1 MVMASYQS
9 LLFVLGGL
17 IGKRKSSGLWR
28 GRGGLCVH
36 TSMDGLRFV
45 VAFFGLFLAYTL
57 GVRLPFEMAG
67 TETHLIYSGILGGI
81 Y

>member
-1 MVMASYQS
+1 
-9 LLFVLGGL
+9 
-17 IGKRKSSGLWR
+17 
-28 GRGGLCVH
+28 
-36 TSMDGLRFV
+36 MDGLRFV